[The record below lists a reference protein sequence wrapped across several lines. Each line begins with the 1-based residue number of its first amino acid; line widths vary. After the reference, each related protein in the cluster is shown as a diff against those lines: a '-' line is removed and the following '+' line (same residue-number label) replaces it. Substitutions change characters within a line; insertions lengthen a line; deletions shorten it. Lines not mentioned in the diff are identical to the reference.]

1 MKKIVELLTEKNR
14 TISTMESCT
23 GGCVVNELT
32 NVVGSSNV
40 LSFSAVTYSDEF
52 KIKMGVKEEII
63 NKYTVYSMEVACEM
77 SKKIS
82 MFTNSDYGVGITGIL
97 DNNSSSNIVYISVY
111 DRKNSKY
118 INSLVKPSFD
128 NRCDNKKMVVDEVY
142 KMLLDILS

>member
-118 INSLVKPSFD
+118 INSLVRPSFD